1 MKKSSIIGLIVIAL
15 AIGAIISMYGDAST
29 YEGFE
34 MARNNPGKEYHV
46 VGVLNRE
53 KEKYYNPQKDANY
66 FSFYL
71 TDEWGNE
78 SKVVYF
84 NPEPADFDRSE
95 KIVIVGS
102 MDGEH
107 FQANKILLKCP
118 SKYTDGEVKTAD
130 AAM

>member
-1 MKKSSIIGLIVIAL
+1 MKRTSIIGLVIIAL

-34 MARNNPGKEYHV
+34 VATENPGREYHV
-46 VGVLNRE
+46 VGTLNRQ
-53 KEKYYNPQKDANY
+53 KEKYYDPQKDANY

-71 TDEWGNE
+71 IDEKGKE
-78 SKVVYF
+78 SKVVYH

-102 MDGEH
+102 MENDH
-107 FQANKILLKCP
+107 FEASKILLKCP
-118 SKYTDGEVKTAD
+118 SKYTDNQVKS
-130 AAM
+130 